1 MKNEVSIFGNTQFIT
16 IFGNTQF
23 REFTAVL
30 PCGISGPNT
39 RLRPPE
45 LQHCTQHCTLHCTL
59 HSESAVRTALFDF
72 ALHSDCT
79 RTALSDLSHTLAYI
93 PSANYSSASLQLLA
107 SSHSFT
113 YLGHV
118 SRSPWSCYTWCCS
131 YPNKLPPF
139 PRRFYRRATP
149 SPRLPCVRTL
159 TFELSGQPQSWLPF

>member
-1 MKNEVSIFGNTQFIT
+1 MPLSIFGCMPLHLLEPLPAASDPVQIFIT

-45 LQHCTQHCTLHCTL
+45 LQHCTQHCTLHSTL

-93 PSANYSSASLQLLA
+93 PSANYLPASLQLLA

-118 SRSPWSCYTWCCS
+118 SRLPWVVIAMVS
-131 YPNKLPPF
+131 L
-139 PRRFYRRATP
+139 
-149 SPRLPCVRTL
+149 
-159 TFELSGQPQSWLPF
+159 